1 MPQDDA
7 TWLNKSPAL
16 REKLVAVG
24 LIEPEPIPEKLVI
37 PTLEA
42 FLDGYIERQGASRKP
57 ATVAVWKQVVA
68 NLKEF
73 MPEGIRINQITAGHA
88 KEFHEKLKAKGMATT
103 TIHKRIQFARQFMHD
118 AVDWKIID
126 ENPFCKVK
134 TQKSSVKV
142 NEFVPREVVDKLM
155 KKANPVWQ
163 VILGLSRYG
172 GLRTPSETLSLRWE
186 DIDWELNRMSIP
198 EPKVEHHEG
207 RGIRSCPIFPELRP
221 ILDEAFEIFGD
232 KSDYVVAAPQY
243 RAAANT
249 AMGWKNANLRSEMT
263 RLLRRAGVSG
273 WPRLFH
279 SMRASRQTELQ
290 REFPLHVVCSWLGNS
305 PRIAQQSYLLVTE
318 DDFAK
323 AAGVHR
329 LVLPSSSS
337 ESKESIKSNESPR
350 KCPVESITMSCGIW
364 STLKC
369 LGIDPPTERPSNT
382 WRHLISSSLLVLAN
396 ASASKSKLTN
406 NTSTRP
412 AGNPSILFLTS
423 GIRAMQ
429 GPQFVA
435 QK

>member
-1 MPQDDA
+1 MASISTDKSGNRRILYFDENRKRRVLYIGKVSERDAEGVQRRVESMLAARILGNAIDRDDA
-7 TWLNKSPAL
+7 RWLSESPTI
-16 REKLVAVG
+16 REKLERLD
-24 LIEPEPIPEKLVI
+24 LIPSGKIQIDRRCMSMEE
-37 PTLEA
+37 
-42 FLDGYIERQGASRKP
+42 FLDDYIERHGASRKP

-88 KEFHEKLKAKGMATT
+88 KEFHEKLKARGMATT

-163 VILGLSRYG
+163 VILGL
-172 GLRTPSETLSLRWE
+172 RTPSETLSLRWD

-221 ILDEAFEIFGD
+221 ILDEAFEIFGN
-232 KSDYVVAAPQY
+232 KSEYVVAAPQY

-318 DDFAK
+318 DDFAR
-323 AAGVHR
+323 AAGTKKVI
-329 LVLPSSSS
+329 V
-337 ESKESIKSNESPR
+337 
-350 KCPVESITMSCGIW
+350 
-364 STLKC
+364 
-369 LGIDPPTERPSNT
+369 
-382 WRHLISSSLLVLAN
+382 
-396 ASASKSKLTN
+396 
-406 NTSTRP
+406 
-412 AGNPSILFLTS
+412 
-423 GIRAMQ
+423 
-429 GPQFVA
+429 
-435 QK
+435 

>member
-1 MPQDDA
+1 MASISTDKSGNRRILYFDENRKRRVLYIGKVSERDAEGVQRRVESMLAAIILGNSIYRDDA
-7 TWLNKSPAL
+7 RWLSESPTI
-16 REKLVAVG
+16 REKLERLD
-24 LIEPEPIPEKLVI
+24 LIPSGKLQI
-37 PTLEA
+37 DRRCMSMEE
-42 FLDGYIERQGASRKP
+42 FLDDYIERHGASRKP

-88 KEFHEKLKAKGMATT
+88 KEFHEKLKARGMATT

-172 GLRTPSETLSLRWE
+172 GLRTPSETLSLRWD

-273 WPRLFH
+273 WTRLFH

-318 DDFAK
+318 DDFSR
-323 AAGVHR
+323 AAGAK
-329 LVLPSSSS
+329 
-337 ESKESIKSNESPR
+337 KEGR
-350 KCPVESITMSCGIW
+350 GDACR
-364 STLKC
+364 
-369 LGIDPPTERPSNT
+369 PPNGRSQ
-382 WRHLISSSLLVLAN
+382 W
-396 ASASKSKLTN
+396 
-406 NTSTRP
+406 
-412 AGNPSILFLTS
+412 
-423 GIRAMQ
+423 
-429 GPQFVA
+429 
-435 QK
+435 